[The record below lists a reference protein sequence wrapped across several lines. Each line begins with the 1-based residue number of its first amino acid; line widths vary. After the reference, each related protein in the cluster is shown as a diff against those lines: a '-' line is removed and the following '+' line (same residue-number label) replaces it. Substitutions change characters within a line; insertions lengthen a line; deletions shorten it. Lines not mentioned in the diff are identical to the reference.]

1 MSRPDTAGQRTSQR
15 AEAEDRVQITAD
27 VDRPDKILLGLTA
40 RQLAILAVPALGL
53 WAAYAAARHHVPLV
67 LFAALGAPVVLGAL
81 VLALGRRDGLGLDRL
96 FVMALRQA
104 RAPRRAVP
112 APEGV
117 APAPAWA
124 GADRTGLDRTRP
136 PAPLHLAPQAIG
148 DDGTVDLGAD
158 GVALVAE
165 AQTVSFSL
173 RTPAEQHALVV
184 AFGRYLNSLAAPIQ
198 VVVHSQPVDLAARVT
213 ALRAQAGGLPHPA
226 LEAAALAH
234 AAFLEDLAASR
245 DLLCRRVLVVLRD
258 PAGGPDA
265 PGRLR
270 RRATDAAASLGAAGI
285 VLQVLDT
292 TAATAAVQGALD
304 PWALPRPPG
313 LAPPGALIT
322 GRPLTASPASSSD
335 PTPVSAGGV
344 IDTAEIDTP
353 GAAP

>member
-1 MSRPDTAGQRTSQR
+1 MTGRPNPTGRP
-15 AEAEDRVQITAD
+15 AESENRVQITAD

-40 RQLAILAVPALGL
+40 RQLAILAAPALGL
-53 WAAYAAARHHVPLV
+53 WAAYAAARHHLPLA
-67 LFAALGAPVVLGAL
+67 LFAAVGAPVVLGAL

-96 FVMALRQA
+96 LAFALRQA
-104 RAPRRAVP
+104 RAPHRLVP

-124 GADRTGLDRTRP
+124 GVDRTRP
-136 PAPLHLAPQAIG
+136 AAPLRLPPRAVG
-148 DDGTVDLGAD
+148 DDGTVDLGPE

-198 VVVHSQPVDLAARVT
+198 VVVRSQPVDLGTRVA
-213 ALRAQAGGLPHPA
+213 ALRAEAGGLPHPA

-234 AAFLEDLAASR
+234 AAFVEDLAASR
-245 DLLCRRVLVVLRD
+245 DLLARRVLVVLRD

-265 PGRLR
+265 PARLR
-270 RRATDAAASLGAAGI
+270 RRAADAAASLAAAGV
-285 VLQVLDT
+285 VLRVLDT
-292 TAATAAVQGALD
+292 AAAIAALHGSLD
-304 PWALPRPPG
+304 PWAPPRPPG
-313 LAPPGALIT
+313 LAPPDALVT
-322 GRPLTASPASSSD
+322 GRAAARAKPAKPANAASA
-335 PTPVSAGGV
+335 AGV
-344 IDTAEIDTP
+344 VDTAEIEQP

>member
-1 MSRPDTAGQRTSQR
+1 MTGRRTTTGQPADS
-15 AEAEDRVQITAD
+15 ENRVQITAD
-27 VDRPDKILLGLTA
+27 VDRPDKILLGLSA
-40 RQLAILAVPALGL
+40 RQLAFLAVPALGL
-53 WAAYAAARHHVPLV
+53 WAAYAVARHHLPLA
-67 LFAALGAPVVLGAL
+67 LFAALGAPVVLGGL

-96 FVMALRQA
+96 LVMALRQA

-117 APAPAWA
+117 TRAPVWA
-124 GADRTGLDRTRP
+124 GADRSRP
-136 PAPLHLAPQAIG
+136 PAPLLLPPEAIG
-148 DDGTVDLGAD
+148 DDGTVDLGAH

-198 VVVHSQPVDLAARVT
+198 VVVRSQPVDLAARVT
-213 ALRAQAGGLPHPA
+213 TLRAEAGGLPHPA

-234 AAFLEDLAASR
+234 AAFIEDLAASR
-245 DLLCRRVLVVLRD
+245 DLLARRVLVVLRD

-265 PGRLR
+265 PARLR
-270 RRATDAAASLGAAGI
+270 RRAADAATSLGAAGI

-292 TAATAAVQGALD
+292 TEATAAVQGALD
-304 PWALPRPPG
+304 PWVPPRPPG
-313 LAPPGALIT
+313 MAPADALVT
-322 GRPLTASPASSSD
+322 GRRPTANPASSADPNPASPA
-335 PTPVSAGGV
+335 GV
-344 IDTAEIDTP
+344 IDTAETDTP

>member
-1 MSRPDTAGQRTSQR
+1 MTGRPTTTGQP
-15 AEAEDRVQITAD
+15 AESENRVQITAD

-53 WAAYAAARHHVPLV
+53 WAAYAAARHHLPLG

-81 VLALGRRDGLGLDRL
+81 VVALGRRDGLGLDRL
-96 FVMALRQA
+96 LVMALRQA
-104 RAPRRAVP
+104 RAPHRAVP

-117 APAPAWA
+117 APAPVWA
-124 GADRTGLDRTRP
+124 GADRSRP
-136 PAPLHLAPQAIG
+136 PAPLRLPPRSVG
-148 DDGTVDLGAD
+148 DDGTVDLGAQ

-173 RTPAEQHALVV
+173 RTSAEQHALVV

-198 VVVHSQPVDLAARVT
+198 VVVRSHPVDLAARVT
-213 ALRAQAGGLPHPA
+213 DLRAQAGGLPHPA

-234 AAFLEDLAASR
+234 AAFIEDLTASR
-245 DLLCRRVLVVLRD
+245 DLLVRRVLVVLRD

-265 PGRLR
+265 PARLR
-270 RRATDAAASLGAAGI
+270 RRAADAAASLGAAGI
-285 VLQVLDT
+285 VLHVLDT

-304 PWALPRPPG
+304 PWAPPRLPG
-313 LAPPGALIT
+313 LAPADVLVT
-322 GRPLTASPASSSD
+322 GRRLPANPATSSD
-335 PTPVSAGGV
+335 PNSVSPADV
-344 IDTAEIDTP
+344 VDTAEIDKP

>member
-1 MSRPDTAGQRTSQR
+1 MTGRRTTTGQP
-15 AEAEDRVQITAD
+15 AESENRVQITAD

-53 WAAYAAARHHVPLV
+53 WAAYAVARHHLPLV

-81 VLALGRRDGLGLDRL
+81 VVALGRRDGLGLDRL
-96 FVMALRQA
+96 VVMALRQA

-124 GADRTGLDRTRP
+124 GPDRSRP
-136 PAPLHLAPQAIG
+136 PAPLRLPPRSVG
-148 DDGTVDLGAD
+148 EDGTVALGAQ

-198 VVVHSQPVDLAARVT
+198 VAVHSQPVDLAARVGE
-213 ALRAQAGGLPHPA
+213 LRAQAGGLPHPA

-245 DLLCRRVLVVLRD
+245 DLLARRVLVVLRD

-265 PGRLR
+265 PARLR
-270 RRATDAAASLGAAGI
+270 RRAADAAASLGAAGI

-304 PWALPRPPG
+304 PWAPPRAPG
-313 LAPPGALIT
+313 LAPPEAVIT
-322 GRPLTASPASSSD
+322 GRATQAGLEA
-335 PTPVSAGGV
+335 VSATAV
-344 IDTAEIDTP
+344 VDTDETDKP

>member
-1 MSRPDTAGQRTSQR
+1 MSRPDTPGQRTTSQR
-15 AEAEDRVQITAD
+15 AEVDDRVQITAD
-27 VDRPDKILLGLTA
+27 VDRPDKILLGLSA

-53 WAAYAAARHHVPLV
+53 WAAYAAARHHLPLV

-96 FVMALRQA
+96 VVMALRQA

-117 APAPAWA
+117 TRAPTWA
-124 GADRTGLDRTRP
+124 GVDRTRP
-136 PAPLHLAPQAIG
+136 PAPLHLPPEAIG
-148 DDGTVDLGAD
+148 DDGTVDLGAH

-173 RTPAEQHALVV
+173 RAPAEQHGLVV

-234 AAFLEDLAASR
+234 AAFIEDLAASR
-245 DLLCRRVLVVLRD
+245 DLLARRVLVVLRD

-265 PGRLR
+265 PARLR
-270 RRATDAAASLGAAGI
+270 RRAADAAASLGAAGI
-285 VLQVLDT
+285 ALQVLDT

-304 PWALPRPPG
+304 PSAPPRPPG
-313 LAPPGALIT
+313 LAPPGALVT
-322 GRPLTASPASSSD
+322 GRRPTANPARSAE
-335 PTPVSAGGV
+335 PQPVFPAGVVG
-344 IDTAEIDTP
+344 TAEIDTP
-353 GAAP
+353 GAPS